1 MAKFFGVSLFKKAS
15 SGHSADSPKMK
26 KDFGALS
33 VRERTKNISNA
44 PTVMWDAI
52 CDLNSSSDLDD
63 STDFFYSRSGIFSPQ
78 PEKPSSP
85 IQSASEKPQKPVSS
99 SSTNKWKTNFLVPE
113 ISPRHPRTTETT
125 PISPSISRFQSKSRA
140 SPSMG
145 FRYSSTLGRSPAF
158 KSNSS
163 TAELEVTEHDI
174 PSDTDTTNSPK
185 VTHVITD
192 IEKNG
197 LNSVESRTSLD
208 LSTISLDQTNE
219 EGNQDSNYQ
228 CRSMGE
234 MNNVQRQSAH
244 EEGQCREVE
253 ACDSDGYDKLAILHV
268 KLKNEAVKLE
278 NWKNEMIA
286 KLNKNEEKLAEA
298 NTLVASLRKSNLE
311 LQMDRENASLKV
323 KDEVEKRE
331 AIEKKWFIYCNLMYL
346 CHRIIGTRDLCEAI
360 KTQIEFVQSTCTS
373 TMQTC
378 FKTATTQKVLEALLE
393 NTFKDFQNLSIQLDE
408 SRAKNRKQLNEK
420 HNHDKN
426 TLSTRNSE
434 LTAVLEK
441 LVSEREEI
449 SLISKKCAETLKNQ
463 ILKIRTTLESM
474 DLFLEVG
481 SQMKFGLEKEIES
494 VNIELLN
501 VKASKREKEGQLSEA
516 LFKCSQLSDDL
527 SRVYTLLQN
536 SENNCLKRGQKITSM
551 EGEIK
556 KLTEEKRFLQDDL
569 HKKSMIHEADV
580 RSGQKELLLL
590 TEKLNMAILTLNALV
605 HEKDELLKL
614 LEQERMNLLFSSSKS
629 IEDLRCAKT
638 KGNELLLHIEEQERI
653 TAEKDR
659 LITTLKNTKDGY
671 FKEVETL
678 RCELNKSEEKYKDL
692 EESLSNEKRLRAEA
706 EEKLVCLQ
714 ENEKIRNKEILD
726 LRNLTSNQ
734 QNEIEDLTTKVRNIE
749 FDQNNLN
756 SRNQD
761 MSRCIELK
769 NDQIVR
775 LEERLHEAEQRVLVL
790 ENAAARAGQEVRTSS
805 SSLAQRDAEVSQ
817 LREAL
822 HTAQAEHAT
831 ALRHCEEVRAEL
843 LGAVEQQQQESDKV
857 LRQKEKEIGSLKEM
871 LNALQKEAD
880 KSSKRIEK
888 KLTDNV
894 VHMEK
899 LNDQLKETVQE
910 KKELSKQ
917 LTASKQKMTKLEKD
931 ADEKKVLLSEM
942 EEKVG
947 NLDAELT
954 NLNNEK
960 AKLTAALSTKDAE
973 IERLRYIEAEFAD
986 FKRSIM
992 NNSPPCSTQIP
1003 KSIEIEVQKTPR
1015 SPLLSEKLN
1024 RMVLLKTP
1032 QKTPKSILK
1041 QPGSECKRRRVLL
1054 ISPEKSTP
1062 KSGCF
1067 EVEPELEVELQA
1079 GSKTVDTN
1087 SETCLV
1093 VAQPCF
1099 KPAPPRTPNI
1109 RGTPQT
1115 RNANI
1120 RKTPSSGSR
1129 GRGPPTNTR
1138 SSMRLGSA
1146 KGPTATTNAAHV
1158 TTSVAASSW
1167 FDSDETFGLNTE
1179 E

>member
-311 LQMDRENASLKV
+311 LQMDRENASLK
-323 KDEVEKRE
+323 
-331 AIEKKWFIYCNLMYL
+331 
-346 CHRIIGTRDLCEAI
+346 
-360 KTQIEFVQSTCTS
+360 
-373 TMQTC
+373 
-378 FKTATTQKVLEALLE
+378 
-393 NTFKDFQNLSIQLDE
+393 
-408 SRAKNRKQLNEK
+408 
-420 HNHDKN
+420 
-426 TLSTRNSE
+426 
-434 LTAVLEK
+434 
-441 LVSEREEI
+441 
-449 SLISKKCAETLKNQ
+449 
-463 ILKIRTTLESM
+463 
-474 DLFLEVG
+474 
-481 SQMKFGLEKEIES
+481 
-494 VNIELLN
+494 IELLN

-569 HKKSMIHEADV
+569 HK
-580 RSGQKELLLL
+580 
-590 TEKLNMAILTLNALV
+590 
-605 HEKDELLKL
+605 
-614 LEQERMNLLFSSSKS
+614 
-629 IEDLRCAKT
+629 
-638 KGNELLLHIEEQERI
+638 
-653 TAEKDR
+653 
-659 LITTLKNTKDGY
+659 
-671 FKEVETL
+671 KEVETL

-775 LEERLHEAEQRVLVL
+775 LEERLHEAEQQVLVL